1 MDVIEEGQ
9 LKLTFC
15 TLKNTHE
22 EIRNINKV
30 ADIPLLEHNG
40 PLY

>member
-9 LKLTFC
+9 LKLTFA
-15 TLKNTHE
+15 LKNTHE